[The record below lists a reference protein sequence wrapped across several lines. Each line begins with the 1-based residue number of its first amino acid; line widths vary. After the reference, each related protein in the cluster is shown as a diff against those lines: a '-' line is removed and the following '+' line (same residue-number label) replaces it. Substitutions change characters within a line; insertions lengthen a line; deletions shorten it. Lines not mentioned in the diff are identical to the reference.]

1 MKASQNQ
8 RGWGLLGRLMLPP
21 PHRSCSFPVT
31 IRLINLSLVNEG
43 SSGRKMKRSPT
54 LASSSVK
61 LSVRAPSSARII
73 QPQEREEMQE
83 WETQSLSPQSCQ
95 LTRLFWALDQLLI
108 RFQNS
113 QFTSLNLLSQFV
125 TCPSGCSSPG
135 SIMGSPLHLTTEVHP
150 PHISAPGPSSLF
162 TLCLAAGKSHT
173 QSDFS
178 YHLYAD
184 ASPVCVAF

>member
-1 MKASQNQ
+1 M
-8 RGWGLLGRLMLPP
+8 
-21 PHRSCSFPVT
+21 
-31 IRLINLSLVNEG
+31 SLVNEG

-54 LASSSVK
+54 LASSSVR
-61 LSVRAPSSARII
+61 LSVRAPSSARIM
-73 QPQEREEMQE
+73 QPRERRNAGTGNAEPFSPKLPAHQALLGIGP
-83 WETQSLSPQSCQ
+83 TAHSVPKLSVHVPV
-95 LTRLFWALDQLLI
+95 
-108 RFQNS
+108 
-113 QFTSLNLLSQFV
+113 LSQFV

-135 SIMGSPLHLTTEVHP
+135 SIMGSPLHLTTEVHV

-184 ASPVCVAF
+184 ASPVCVAV